1 MANYLV
7 VRHKVADFATWKKV
21 YDSNRPKQK
30 ESGLTERHLLRG
42 ADVPNEVIIVFE
54 AADLAKARAFA
65 NSTDLRE
72 TMMRAGVQDKPDL
85 YFMTSV

>member
-7 VRHKVADFATWKKV
+7 VRHKVGDFDTWKKV
-21 YDSNRPKQK
+21 YGSHRPKQL
-30 ESGLTERHLLRG
+30 EAGLSERHVLRG
-42 ADVPNEVIIVFE
+42 VDVPNETIVIFE

-65 NSTDLRE
+65 SSADLRE
-72 TMMRAGVQDKPDL
+72 TMMRAGVQDKPDV